1 MDFNEFSIDS
11 RFRVNSFVVCLIV
24 SGSKQYVHWKLHFS
38 VGKSKIVI
46 PIHSLLNIDVTNIN
60 VYWRTVKFINV
71 NQNKVV
77 IANGTINNSNFIGDD
92 KRTHSNM
99 NLDPMRAYTGVSSC
113 WNSSM
118 K

>member
-46 PIHSLLNIDVTNIN
+46 QIHSLLNRDAPDIN
-60 VYWRTVKFINV
+60 VYWRLIKFINV

-77 IANGTINNSNFIGDD
+77 VTN
-92 KRTHSNM
+92 
-99 NLDPMRAYTGVSSC
+99 
-113 WNSSM
+113 
-118 K
+118 